1 MEKYLRFTKAQK
13 AFKVV
18 DRLCKVG
25 SATDC
30 CRDRADMALSLQ
42 QWFSCMQLCF
52 LLPFNLFHFPAWNV
66 FSKQSVAL
74 PTALI
79 MYTSLKQSVALPINQ
94 CLSTHA
100 NPQSKEPSKY
110 HQEFRGGQFSWVQK
124 DKKEFDSDVGSK
136 NAHCWDD
143 AFQTARKCQIL
154 ALTIWLS

>member
-1 MEKYLRFTKAQK
+1 MPHSKLWIGYARS
-13 AFKVV
+13 V
-18 DRLCKVG
+18 
-25 SATDC
+25 
-30 CRDRADMALSLQ
+30 ALPTAAGIGQIWPYRYSSDFLVC
-42 QWFSCMQLCF
+42 SF
-52 LLPFNLFHFPAWNV
+52 LLPFNLFHFPVWNV

-100 NPQSKEPSKY
+100 NPESKEPSKY
-110 HQEFRGGQFSWVQK
+110 HQEFRGGQFSWVQQ
-124 DKKEFDSDVGSK
+124 DKTEFDSDVGSK

-154 ALTIWLS
+154 ALTI

>member
-1 MEKYLRFTKAQK
+1 MWTGYARSVALPTA
-13 AFKVV
+13 
-18 DRLCKVG
+18 VG
-25 SATDC
+25 IGQIWPYHYSSDFLIC
-30 CRDRADMALSLQ
+30 S
-42 QWFSCMQLCF
+42 F

-154 ALTIWLS
+154 ALFIWFF